1 MWRGKTFRNIY
12 NLKLPKF
19 TGRRWRGE
27 AASKIEDVHVSGVPF
42 HDWDLFPSV
51 LSLKLA
57 VGRNMQGFEEGT
69 GGTCSLV
76 HMKLKSVL
84 VKVHARCVG
93 LLPCI

>member
-1 MWRGKTFRNIY
+1 MRKIY
-12 NLKLPKF
+12 ARCCLTLQEGN
-19 TGRRWRGE
+19 GE
-27 AASKIEDVHVSGVPF
+27 ASSKIEDVHVSGVPF
-42 HDWDLFPSV
+42 HDWDLFASV
-51 LSLKLA
+51 LSLKLG
-57 VGRNMQGFEEGT
+57 VGRNMQGFEEGA